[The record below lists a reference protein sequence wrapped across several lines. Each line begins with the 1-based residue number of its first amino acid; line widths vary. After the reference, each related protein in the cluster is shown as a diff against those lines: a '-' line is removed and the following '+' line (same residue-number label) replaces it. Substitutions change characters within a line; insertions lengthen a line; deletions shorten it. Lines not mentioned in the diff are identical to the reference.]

1 MRAEFTFKLLK
12 QLLSLLYSAKFNT
25 SLNHTT
31 CVMFENNLKIIMEM
45 VYKLALI
52 SSILIQFMI
61 E

>member
-52 SSILIQFMI
+52 SSILI
-61 E
+61 